1 MKWKDVMNDTYETT
15 FTPTAA
21 ITDTGASCLIGP
33 SEYVDIIYNSI
44 LAQTSVNVEDD
55 GWGDIFWCSD
65 IPNLPSFYLNFGGYW
80 FEVKAED
87 YSIEVATDICAM
99 CITAVEGYDEWILG
113 DTFMRGWYNIHD
125 HANQRMGFIPFP
137 DSDKVT
143 PEPRTEADVRP
154 ETEEEEAET
163 ENTNSSSD
171 AVSVPVNIPSIDE
184 DEPEEEILGMGASTF
199 YGVAIMVTF
208 FTVVTSLV
216 LIIVVC
222 YRLSMMMYS

>member
-1 MKWKDVMNDTYETT
+1 
-15 FTPTAA
+15 
-21 ITDTGASCLIGP
+21 
-33 SEYVDIIYNSI
+33 
-44 LAQTSVNVEDD
+44 
-55 GWGDIFWCSD
+55 
-65 IPNLPSFYLNFGGYW
+65 
-80 FEVKAED
+80 
-87 YSIEVATDICAM
+87 
-99 CITAVEGYDEWILG
+99 
-113 DTFMRGWYNIHD
+113 
-125 HANQRMGFIPFP
+125 MGFIPFP

-163 ENTNSSSD
+163 DSTNSSSD

-199 YGVAIMVTF
+199 YGVATMVTF
-208 FTVVTSLV
+208 FTVMTSFV